1 MAGSKCEQQPANT
14 IKCASIASVNAS
26 VAVGGNLSSSN
37 LHGRTVHSTRV
48 LVFYPT
54 RCNMALA
61 FGRWAYRVGKVGVVI
76 GGGVAMTVG
85 AAMWFVD
92 YQVSVHNFLVN
103 VFGPSAAGWFDVAIK
118 YVVALV
124 T

>member
-1 MAGSKCEQQPANT
+1 MIWRRRRAKGPRLRLEGGGWWPGSAT
-14 IKCASIASVNAS
+14 W
-26 VAVGGNLSSSN
+26 
-37 LHGRTVHSTRV
+37 
-48 LVFYPT
+48 
-54 RCNMALA
+54 
-61 FGRWAYRVGKVGVVI
+61 RWPSDDGLIGWGKVGVVI
-76 GGGVAMTVG
+76 GGGVAGAVG
-85 AAMWFVD
+85 AAMWFVA

>member
-1 MAGSKCEQQPANT
+1 MLFRSLDPEDQAAMADDLAAAKGEGTSAE
-14 IKCASIASVNAS
+14 IGERRL
-26 VAVGGNLSSSN
+26 VARVG
-37 LHGRTVHSTRV
+37 
-48 LVFYPT
+48 
-54 RCNMALA
+54 NMALA
-61 FGRWAYRVGKVGVVI
+61 FGRWAYRVGNKVGVVI
-76 GGGVAMTVG
+76 GGGVAGAVG